1 MKNFPNFAE
10 DLACLWRNNSY
21 CESWLGVFELEKRQ
35 VICKVLPTAV
45 AGGAEV
51 EKPVK
56 DMKKSGEILI
66 LPPTW
71 SQKVQV
77 FY

>member
-1 MKNFPNFAE
+1 MRVDSE
-10 DLACLWRNNSY
+10 LL
-21 CESWLGVFELEKRQ
+21 SWKKRQ
-35 VICKVLPTAV
+35 VFCKIFPTVV

-66 LPPTW
+66 LPFSW